1 MTFEIEDAKRLS
13 AKLRWDD
20 LDFSA
25 FEDEPLRP
33 DALRCVRYMHDV
45 EFHTSCYLRDLL
57 LGPAH
62 HDPNL
67 TSFLSIW
74 AFEELWHGE
83 ALASVLAA
91 HGEPSGSSRVGPMRD
106 RLGVA
111 DRIRPLAMLAGTW
124 TIGSDL
130 VALQMAWGAVNEM
143 TTQAGYALLAS
154 NADNPVL
161 TRLLKRIML
170 QEGRHISFY
179 ASQARTRLASSR
191 KARRV
196 TRSALRHLWSPVGSK
211 VMPRRETQHLS
222 RYLFAGP
229 GGARAAERIDMKVG
243 RLPGLAGLSLLQ
255 NWFSPLPVSD
265 EFPVPTGSNPLP

>member
-1 MTFEIEDAKRLS
+1 MTFEIDDAKRRS
-13 AKLRWDD
+13 ARLRWDD

-25 FEDEPLRP
+25 FEEEPLHP

-57 LGPAH
+57 LGPVH

-91 HGEPSGSSRVGPMRD
+91 HGEPSGSTRIGPMRD
-106 RLGVA
+106 SLGIA

-124 TIGSDL
+124 TIGADL

-154 NADNPVL
+154 NAGNPVL
-161 TRLLKRIML
+161 TSLLKRIML
-170 QEGRHISFY
+170 QEGRHIAFY
-179 ASQARTRLASSR
+179 TSQARTRLASSA

-196 TRSALRHLWSPVGSK
+196 TRSALKHLWSPVGSK

-229 GGARAAERIDMKVG
+229 GGARAAQRIDLKVG
-243 RLPGLAGLSLLQ
+243 ALPGLTGLSLLQ
-255 NWFSPLPVSD
+255 NWFSRLPLSD
-265 EFPVPTGSNPLP
+265 EFPLPTGS